1 MNLDVTFLVQK
12 CSSLGRKEL
21 GRDLDSCL
29 ALRLYHNLLCSRFK
43 LENIHRVL
51 IKISYSVTIVNV
63 LPWIMSCFAFQCSKL
78 NFHENKQ
85 IFGNYTLLES
95 LNILLS
101 NMCLNLFITVIKQ
114 DGILKFEDH
123 VNY

>member
-85 IFGNYTLLES
+85 IFGNYILLES